1 MTIPAQTH
9 CRTPAVRRA
18 VTSML
23 LPRLAAIAE
32 VAWTDPEQR
41 DWEDFR
47 GRVAGQGPF
56 WDRLGLSW
64 YRSPQVDW

>member
-1 MTIPAQTH
+1 
-9 CRTPAVRRA
+9 
-18 VTSML
+18 ML

-32 VAWTDPEQR
+32 VAWTRPELR

-47 GRVAGQGPF
+47 ARIVGQGPF

-64 YRSPQVDW
+64 YRSPQVDWR